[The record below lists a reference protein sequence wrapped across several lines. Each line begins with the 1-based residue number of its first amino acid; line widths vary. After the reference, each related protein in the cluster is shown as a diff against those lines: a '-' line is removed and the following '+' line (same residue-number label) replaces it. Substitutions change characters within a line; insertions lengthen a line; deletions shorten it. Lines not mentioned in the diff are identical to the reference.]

1 MKDMNNV
8 KITFLSALAW
18 KYESFKKLIVAKLG
32 RENKK
37 KDLFMNL
44 FRNQMYW
51 NKWQ

>member
-18 KYESFKKLIVAKLG
+18 KYESFKKVIVAKLG

-37 KDLFMNL
+37 RFVHEFIKKTNVV
-44 FRNQMYW
+44 
-51 NKWQ
+51 K